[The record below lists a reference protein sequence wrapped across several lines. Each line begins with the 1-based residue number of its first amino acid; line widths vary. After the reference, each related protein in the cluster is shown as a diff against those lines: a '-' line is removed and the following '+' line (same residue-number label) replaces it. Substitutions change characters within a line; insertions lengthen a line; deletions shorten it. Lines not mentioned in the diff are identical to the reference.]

1 MNYTPL
7 KSAKLTL
14 FIDYLFCIVLAGLM
28 VFAYPFFGW
37 FFGFRDNGDFLKV
50 TVIVAFYI
58 CCAPAWTA
66 LVSIAKLMKTIM
78 AEEVFTEKTVFLI
91 RLLSWC
97 CAAVSFV
104 CFVAGFVYMPLWFVT
119 LAAAFMMLILRVLKS
134 VMAKAAEMKN
144 ENELTI

>member
-1 MNYTPL
+1 MNYTSL

-14 FIDYLFCIVLAGLM
+14 AIDYVFCAVLGGLM
-28 VFAYPFFGW
+28 FFAYPFFDW
-37 FFGFRDNGDFLKV
+37 FFYFRNDAELL
-50 TVIVAFYI
+50 TVSVLVAFYI
-58 CCAPAWTA
+58 CCIPAWTA
-66 LVSIAKLMKTIM
+66 LVSIAKLMKNIM

-104 CFVAGFVYMPLWFVT
+104 CLIAGVIYKPLWFVT

-134 VMAKAAEMKN
+134 VMAKATEMKN

>member
-1 MNYTPL
+1 MNYTSL

-14 FIDYLFCIVLAGLM
+14 AIDYIFCVVLTGLM
-28 VFAYPFFGW
+28 AFAYPFFNW
-37 FFGFRDNGDFLKV
+37 FFCMRPDAKLL
-50 TVIVAFYI
+50 TVSVLVAFYI
-58 CCAPAWTA
+58 CCIPAWTA
-66 LVSIAKLMKTIM
+66 LVSIAKLMKNIM
-78 AEEVFTEKTVFLI
+78 NDEVFTEKTVFLI

-104 CFVAGFVYMPLWFVT
+104 CFVAGFVYMPFWFVT

-134 VMAKAAEMKN
+134 VMAKATEMKN

>member
-1 MNYTPL
+1 MNYTSL

-14 FIDYLFCIVLAGLM
+14 AIDYVFCAVLGGLM
-28 VFAYPFFGW
+28 FFAYPFFDW

-50 TVIVAFYI
+50 TILVAFYI
-58 CCAPAWTA
+58 CCVPAWTA
-66 LVSIAKLMKTIM
+66 LVSIAKLMKNIM
-78 AEEVFTEKTVFLI
+78 AEEVFTENTVFLI

-104 CFVAGFVYMPLWFVT
+104 CLIAGVIYTPLWFVT
-119 LAAAFMMLILRVLKS
+119 LGAAFMMLILRVLKS
-134 VMAKAAEMKN
+134 VIAKATEIKN

>member
-14 FIDYLFCIVLAGLM
+14 VIDYIFCGLLGAIM
-28 VFAYPFFGW
+28 IFAYPVFNW
-37 FFGFRDNGDFLKV
+37 FFSFRANSQLLCT
-50 TVIVAFYI
+50 TVLVAFYI
-58 CCAPAWTA
+58 CCMPAWTA
-66 LVSIAKLMKTIM
+66 LVSIMKLMKNVM
-78 AEEVFTEKTVFLI
+78 KEEVFTEDTVFLI

-104 CFVAGFVYMPLWFVT
+104 CFIAGFIYMPLWFVT
-119 LAAAFMMLILRVLKS
+119 LGAAFMMLILRVLKS
-134 VMAKAAEMKN
+134 VIAKATEIKN